1 MGEAVTSP
9 EGDAVGAVVAI
20 VDDDSVRRP
29 PLGPNVNPVGAGLG
43 E

>member
-1 MGEAVTSP
+1 MGEAVPIP

-20 VDDDSVRRP
+20 VDDDSVQGP
-29 PLGPNVNPVGAGLG
+29 PVGPNVKPVGAGLG